1 MSDLANIEHLEADLW
16 DAADNLRANSKLTAG
31 EYCMPV
37 LGVIFLRHATNRY
50 NMALREIEADQAAGK
65 MPKRAPINADFKKR
79 RALMLPKE
87 ARYDTLLA
95 LPKGADLGTAL
106 VKAMEAVE
114 RDFEPLLNQL
124 PKDYTKFEN
133 TLLEDLLRVFDS
145 ETLRTASGDIFGRIG
160 NHKLPETPEGDY
172 VQYILD
178 GQQRITSL
186 YAIRKGIRI
195 SKDGVEIDYKDIFI
209 NLDYDPVKDEQIA
222 VTEKL
227 EGKSYVSVHD
237 VLSKPLGMF
246 YKTLSHQQADQI
258 EAYKT
263 KLTTYDFSTITI
275 KDYPIEIACEVFTR
289 INTGGKT
296 LTVFEIMVAKTYDEK
311 KKFDLA
317 ERFEMLRDGSDEE
330 KKSLMAAKFETIPES
345 IVMQCVA
352 AITLSAVRSRDILT
366 IRREKFIEN
375 WEPMKAALFTAIDFI
390 RSELRVS
397 VSQLV
402 PYPGILIALT
412 YFFHKTGNQKPS
424 NEQVRR
430 LEQYFYWVG
439 LNERYSS
446 GTETKLAEDFNKMD
460 AIITGKN
467 PDYANTEL
475 QVDPKRIEETWFSTG
490 NAYCKSVL
498 CLLAYQQPKS
508 FDTNGVV
515 ILDNSNLKIATSR
528 NYHHFFP
535 KNYLEENQKDKEPN
549 LIANIT
555 LLDGYSNKHRIG
567 KKAPSDYLAKFAQNN
582 SALPATLQS
591 HLIKDAAYAAAKTDD
606 YGVFIQNRAKAIA
619 LALNEKLLSVT
630 PVEGKIAI

>member
-1 MSDLANIEHLEADLW
+1 MSENTAVTPATVPEA
-16 DAADNLRANSKLTAG
+16 
-31 EYCMPV
+31 PV
-37 LGVIFLRHATNRY
+37 LLQPDNHNKKYEALFVEIDTGQIKLPMFQREFVWEKEQSAKLIDSILKGFPIGTFIFWKTREELRSY
-50 NMALREIEADQAAGK
+50 
-65 MPKRAPINADFKKR
+65 
-79 RALMLPKE
+79 
-87 ARYDTLLA
+87 
-95 LPKGADLGTAL
+95 
-106 VKAMEAVE
+106 
-114 RDFEPLLNQL
+114 
-124 PKDYTKFEN
+124 KD
-133 TLLEDLLRVFDS
+133 V
-145 ETLRTASGDIFGRIG
+145 G
-160 NHKLPETPEGDY
+160 NHTLPETPEGDY
-172 VQYILD
+172 AQYILD

-209 NLDYDPVKDEQIA
+209 NLNYDPLTDEQIA
-222 VTEKL
+222 VTEKI

-237 VLSKPLGMF
+237 VLSKPLGLF
-246 YKTLSHQQADQI
+246 YKTYSHEQADQV

-263 KLTTYDFSTITI
+263 KLTNYDFSTITI

-317 ERFEMLRDGSDEE
+317 ERFEMLRDGSDDD
-330 KKSLMAAKFETIPES
+330 KQCLTAAKFETVSES

-352 AITLSAVRSRDILT
+352 AIAVRAVRSKDILK
-366 IRREKFIEN
+366 IRRDKFIEN
-375 WEPMKAALFTAIDFI
+375 WEPMKASLFMAIDFI
-390 RSELRVS
+390 RSELRVP

-402 PYPGILIALT
+402 PYHGILIGLT
-412 YFFHKTGNQKPS
+412 YFFHKTGNKKPS

-446 GTETKLAEDFNKMD
+446 GTETKLAEDFNKLD
-460 AIITGKN
+460 SIIAGKI
-467 PDYANTEL
+467 PEYANTEL
-475 QVDPKRIEETWFSTG
+475 QVDPQRIVETWFSTG
-490 NAYCKSVL
+490 TAYCKSVL

-535 KNYLEENQKDKEPN
+535 KNYLEENQKDKQPN

-555 LLDGYSNKHRIG
+555 LIDGYSNKHRIG
-567 KKAPSDYLAKFAQNN
+567 KKAPSEYLAKFLLDNPT
-582 SALPATLQS
+582 LPGTLQS
-591 HLIKDAAYAAAKTDD
+591 HLIKDAAFAAAKGDD
-606 YGVFIQNRAKAIA
+606 YDVFIHHRAKAIA
-619 LALNEKLLSVT
+619 LALNVKLLSMTVAEAA
-630 PVEGKIAI
+630 VEEAKV